1 MPYLTQPFGLEGAL
15 IDLTVGPSLPRQQ
28 ALKKAGQPVPPPV
41 RVRGLID
48 TGASLTAIDPGVLQ
62 ALSLTPTGTV
72 GVVTPTTGTTPQ
84 QLNQYDVQIIIL
96 HPALTYSFHVL
107 PVIESVLGC
116 QGFDVLIGRD
126 MLAECLFVYDGRS
139 GLFTLAF

>member
-1 MPYLTQPFGLEGAL
+1 M
-15 IDLTVGPSLPRQQ
+15 
-28 ALKKAGQPVPPPV
+28 
-41 RVRGLID
+41 RGLID
-48 TGASLTAIDPGVLQ
+48 TGASLTAIDPSVLQ
-62 ALSLTPTGTV
+62 ALNLTPTGTT

-107 PVIESVLGC
+107 PVIESVLGF

-126 MLAECLFVYDGRS
+126 VLAECLFVYDGRS
-139 GLFTLAF
+139 GIFTLAF